1 MLDRMKK
8 IPVHVVLAPL
18 IAVILALIV
27 GSAFVLTV
35 GENPFTAYK
44 VLFQESFGS
53 ARGFATTLQ
62 RATPLMFTGLAVAFA
77 FRSGLFNIG
86 AEGQVYI
93 GAFAAAWVGFTFT
106 GLPKFIHLPL
116 AIAAGMA
123 GGAIWAAIPGLL
135 KAKFGIHEVINSI
148 MMNYIAYFLTDWFV
162 IGPFAGSS
170 WIPESPR
177 VAASATLSRLMP
189 PTRLTTAIYLA
200 LVAGA
205 IVYFILWKTKLGYEI
220 RAVGLNPTAA
230 EYGGINVAKTMVI
243 AMAISGALAGLAGM
257 EQILGLNNRF
267 IQRFSPDLGFMG
279 VAVALLGKNHP
290 VGIVLAAVLFG
301 ALQTGA
307 AAMDRLTSVPR
318 ELITILQGV
327 IIFFVAAEYMI
338 SRFITKKGEA

>member
-1 MLDRMKK
+1 MLDRIKK
-8 IPVHVVLAPL
+8 VPVQVLVAPIL
-18 IAVILALIV
+18 AVILALIV

-35 GENPFTAYK
+35 GESPLYAYK

-53 ARGFATTLQ
+53 MRGFATTLQ

-77 FRSGLFNIG
+77 YRAGLFNIG

-93 GAFAAAWVGFTFT
+93 GAFAAAWVGFTFAN
-106 GLPKFIHLPL
+106 LPKFIHLPL
-116 AIAAGMA
+116 AIFAGML
-123 GGAIWAAIPGLL
+123 GGAIWAAVPGIL
-135 KAKFGIHEVINSI
+135 KAKLGIHEVINSI

-162 IGPFAGSS
+162 LGPFAGSS

-177 VAASATLSRLMP
+177 VKATATLTRLMP
-189 PTRLTTAIYLA
+189 PTRLTTALYIA
-200 LVAGA
+200 LVAGV

-230 EYGGINVAKTMVI
+230 EYGGISVSKTMVI

-257 EQILGLNNRF
+257 EQVLGLNNRF

-279 VAVALLGKNHP
+279 IAVALLGKNHP
-290 VGIVLAAVLFG
+290 VGIVLAAILFG

-307 AAMDRLTSVPR
+307 AAMDRLTAVPR

-327 IIFFVAAEYMI
+327 IIFFVAAEYLF
-338 SRFITKKGEA
+338 SRFIKVKGEA